1 MKPPRNINGAFN
13 VRPLELAAWLSI
25 ATLAA
30 AVLLI
35 PRASDFHAASSM
47 SETWRMDLNAAPIE
61 ELMTLPGMTS
71 RRAKAIVTA
80 REKRGGFEHAA
91 DIASVPG
98 MTNDYVKRI
107 ESMVETRHVVNNPLS
122 PRERADEQPYRSRGE
137 GQR

>member
-1 MKPPRNINGAFN
+1 
-13 VRPLELAAWLSI
+13 
-25 ATLAA
+25 
-30 AVLLI
+30 
-35 PRASDFHAASSM
+35 
-47 SETWRMDLNAAPIE
+47 
-61 ELMTLPGMTS
+61 MTLPGMTS

-137 GQR
+137 GKPLIVVVPLKVG